1 MKNLNKILK
10 TRSTTNDTTEEKK
23 QTKFKER
30 LWLKTLYKQWRSTI
44 RLNNRRSTKD
54 SLETLKSFKICWK
67 RLIRKLTRIRN
78 FSFKSIWIIQ
88 HKSVRPMKIL
98 SLSVQILQILI
109 FKNSLM
115 PKLNTKVHYLI
126 S

>member
-78 FSFKSIWIIQ
+78 FSFKSI
-88 HKSVRPMKIL
+88 
-98 SLSVQILQILI
+98 
-109 FKNSLM
+109 
-115 PKLNTKVHYLI
+115 
-126 S
+126 